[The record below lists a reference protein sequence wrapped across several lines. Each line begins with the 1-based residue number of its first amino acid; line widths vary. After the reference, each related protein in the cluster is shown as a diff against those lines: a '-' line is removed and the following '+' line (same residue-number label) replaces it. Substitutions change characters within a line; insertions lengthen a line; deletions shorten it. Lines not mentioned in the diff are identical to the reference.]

1 MRSVCYA
8 VNSEITL
15 TEIRRS
21 DKAAFLEYLVE
32 KEIYD
37 FTLAIPHP
45 YREDDADEWIRLN
58 EARLEGEA
66 PVTTF
71 AIRKGESLI
80 GCCGF
85 LESHGP
91 MKHTSEIGY
100 WIGKPH
106 WGQGI
111 MSLVVGQLCEIG
123 FNELGLFRI
132 TAHIF
137 SHNGRS
143 ERVLIKNGFKHE
155 GVLRSHYLKDG
166 KFRDAKIFARLKTD

>member
-1 MRSVCYA
+1 MRTVSYA
-8 VNSEITL
+8 VNPETSL
-15 TEIRRS
+15 TEIRRN
-21 DKAAFLEYLVE
+21 DKATFLEYLVE

-45 YREDDADEWIRLN
+45 YKEEDAEEWIRIN
-58 EARLEGEA
+58 EQRLEEES

-71 AIRKGESLI
+71 AIRRGEKLL

-85 LESHGP
+85 LPAGGP

-100 WIGKPH
+100 WLGKPH

-111 MSLVVGQLCEIG
+111 MSQVVGKLCEIG
-123 FNELGLFRI
+123 FNDLGLFRI

-137 SHNGRS
+137 SHNSRS
-143 ERVLIKNGFKHE
+143 ERVLLNNRFRQE

-166 KFRDAKIFARLKTD
+166 AYRDAKIFARLKTD

>member
-1 MRSVCYA
+1 MRTVCYA
-8 VNSEITL
+8 VSPEISL
-15 TEIRRS
+15 TEIRRG
-21 DKAAFLEYLVE
+21 DKPAFLEYLVE

-45 YREDDADEWIRLN
+45 YKEDDADEWIRLN
-58 EARLEGEA
+58 EERLEREA
-66 PVTTF
+66 PITTF
-71 AIRKGESLI
+71 AIRQGDRLI

-85 LESHGP
+85 LEAQGP

-106 WGQGI
+106 WGKGI
-111 MSLVVGQLCEIG
+111 MSQVVSKLCEIG
-123 FNELGLFRI
+123 FKELGFFRL

-143 ERVLIKNGFKHE
+143 ERVLVKNRFKQE

-166 KFRDAKIFARLKTD
+166 EYRDAKIFARLKTD